1 MAKGWLG
8 AADALRSGWVAN
20 PDQLASATLSS
31 VIGGPAHGCR
41 ALDLRVAGGIDVR
54 ILPDRGFDIG
64 AAWYGGLPL
73 GWISVTGETGPLA
86 SLSGSDWLTAWGG
99 GLLTTCGLR
108 NVGPASEGYPL
119 HGRVSHQRAANV
131 NIVRQVEEEQ
141 VVVSASATIDEASSL
156 GPHLRVMR
164 SIRVQTGSGV
174 VDITDVTTN
183 LGDVDELAPLL
194 YHVNLGFPILDD
206 DARVQIDSLK
216 VTPRDEKSAA
226 QLDRWAAP
234 GKPIEGCDSLAFEH
248 LVAVDELGWS
258 HARLVNERENIVLE
272 VSWEAEN
279 LPRLHQWV
287 HRRAGIYVVAIE
299 PANCTSLGRAAD
311 RESGQMPVLEAHGER
326 TTRVRIGV
334 RGT

>member
-1 MAKGWLG
+1 MSEGSLSG
-8 AADALRSGWVAN
+8 ADAISSGCVAN
-20 PDQLASATLSS
+20 LDQLASATLSS

-64 AAWYGGLPL
+64 AAWYRGLPL
-73 GWISVTGETGPLA
+73 GWISVAGENGPLN
-86 SLSGSDWLTAWGG
+86 SLAGNDWLSAWGG

-108 NVGPASEGYPL
+108 NVGPASEGHPL
-119 HGRVSHQRAANV
+119 HGRFSHQRAANV
-131 NIVRQVEEEQ
+131 NVVRQVEEEQ
-141 VVVSASATIDEASSL
+141 IVLSASATIDETSSL
-156 GPHLRVMR
+156 GPHLRVVR
-164 SIRVQTGSGV
+164 SIRVQTGLGV
-174 VDITDVTTN
+174 ADITDITTN
-183 LGDVDELAPLL
+183 VGDVDEPAPLL
-194 YHVNLGFPILDD
+194 YHVNLGFPILNP

-234 GKPIEGCDSLAFEH
+234 GRPIEGSDSLAFEH

-258 HARLVNERENIVLE
+258 HARLINESQNIELE
-272 VSWEAEN
+272 VSWEAAN

-299 PANCTSLGRAAD
+299 PANCTSLGRTAD
-311 RESGQMPVLEAHGER
+311 RESGQMAVLEAHGER
-326 TTRVRIGV
+326 TTRVRIRV
-334 RGT
+334 RET